1 MQSIKTILSNLKEFK
16 SWKDIWKE
24 TEELLKSRESIL
36 ATEYAEYCMDV
47 RIELIDRPMNYQD
60 WYDAKKIEN

>member
-24 TEELLKSRESIL
+24 TEELLKSRESKFLLRL
-36 ATEYAEYCMDV
+36 AFTAAV
-47 RIELIDRPMNYQD
+47 
-60 WYDAKKIEN
+60 KIKRKYISN